1 MFSRKWPKNPIFFS
15 LINIRKTMSTKKN
28 SSKRELTLDGMMT
41 FGKLETGLRTL
52 DFMCCEDAE
61 MEAFE
66 GTFRVQGMR
75 DGNVYMTERK
85 RRVRNKPIFREDNS
99 SLSLGQDGRYY
110 FYFALPQEL
119 LDELP
124 EQLIRQAMAIALKV
138 ASPPAPLPL
147 ELCSLATK
155 GTQELER
162 GGLSLGI

>member
-1 MFSRKWPKNPIFFS
+1 MFSSKWPKNPIFFS

-28 SSKRELTLDGMMT
+28 SYKRELTLDGMMT

-99 SLSLGQDGRYY
+99 TLSLGQDGRYY
-110 FYFALPQEL
+110 FYFSLPKERVGEL
-119 LDELP
+119 AE
-124 EQLIRQAMAIALKV
+124 ELIRQAMAIALKV
-138 ASPPAPLPL
+138 ASP
-147 ELCSLATK
+147 K
-155 GTQELER
+155 GLRFE
-162 GGLSLGI
+162 I

>member
-1 MFSRKWPKNPIFFS
+1 
-15 LINIRKTMSTKKN
+15 MSTKKN
-28 SSKRELTLDGMMT
+28 SYKRELTLDGMMT

-61 MEAFE
+61 MEPFE
-66 GTFRVQGMR
+66 GTFRVQAMR

-99 SLSLGQDGRYY
+99 TLSLGQDGRYY
-110 FYFALPQEL
+110 FYFSLPGEQIGEL
-119 LDELP
+119 AE
-124 EQLIRQAMAIALKV
+124 ELIRQAMAIALKV

>member
-1 MFSRKWPKNPIFFS
+1 MFSSKWPKNPIFFS
-15 LINIRKTMSTKKN
+15 LINIRKKMSTKKN
-28 SSKRELTLDGMMT
+28 SYKRELTLDGMMT

-99 SLSLGQDGRYY
+99 TLSLGQDGRYY
-110 FYFALPQEL
+110 FYFS
-119 LDELP
+119 LP
-124 EQLIRQAMAIALKV
+124 EERVGELAEELVRQAMAIALKV
-138 ASPPAPLPL
+138 ASP
-147 ELCSLATK
+147 K
-155 GTQELER
+155 GLRFE
-162 GGLSLGI
+162 I

>member
-1 MFSRKWPKNPIFFS
+1 MFSSKWPKNPIFFS
-15 LINIRKTMSTKKN
+15 LINIRKKMSTKKN
-28 SSKRELTLDGMMT
+28 SYKRELTLDGMMT

-99 SLSLGQDGRYY
+99 TLSLGQDGRYY
-110 FYFALPQEL
+110 FYFS
-119 LDELP
+119 LP
-124 EQLIRQAMAIALKV
+124 EEQIDILPEELVRQAMAIALKV
-138 ASPPAPLPL
+138 ASPPAPL
-147 ELCSLATK
+147 
-155 GTQELER
+155 QLER

>member
-1 MFSRKWPKNPIFFS
+1 MFSSKWPKNPIFFS
-15 LINIRKTMSTKKN
+15 LINIRKMSTKKN
-28 SSKRELTLDGMMT
+28 SNKRELTLDGMMT

-99 SLSLGQDGRYY
+99 TLSLGQDGRYY
-110 FYFALPQEL
+110 FYFSLPGERVGEL
-119 LDELP
+119 AE
-124 EQLIRQAMAIALKV
+124 ELIRQAMAIAFKI
-138 ASPPAPLPL
+138 ASPPAPL
-147 ELCSLATK
+147 
-155 GTQELER
+155 QLER